1 MACVFRPQPKL
12 FHSDVRT
19 LALLVA
25 REMRD
30 AVVDQAADALQ
41 KLDARVAEVI
51 VSGFGPQ
58 ALQHWDRGGAD
69 KTSGLMATLLMGALL
84 MSRPRASLL
93 FHSQLSF
100 ISTVSTRL
108 SNLARLGE
116 RPAIETGK
124 PMCRR
129 SVPIST
135 TSSSPFL
142 NNPTSPFIAKGRWSF
157 TS

>member
-51 VSGFGPQ
+51 VGGFGPQ
-58 ALQHWDRGGAD
+58 TFQHGDRGGAD
-69 KTSGLMATLLMGALL
+69 KTSGLMGALL
-84 MSRPRASLL
+84 LRMPCASLL

-100 ISTVSTRL
+100 ISTVNIRL

-116 RPAIETGK
+116 RPAMETGR
-124 PMCRR
+124 PICRR

-142 NNPTSPFIAKGRWSF
+142 NSPTSPFIAKGRWSF